1 MNAAIREM
9 AGGMIRATLTDAGV
23 VGERADSIVG
33 GLLDELFSIDA
44 QPVEIIDAPWE
55 EAVVDFGNL
64 VATVKVRQ

>member
-1 MNAAIREM
+1 MNAAREI

-23 VGERADSIVG
+23 VGDRADSIVG
-33 GLLDELFSIDA
+33 GLLDELFPIDP

-55 EAVVDFGNL
+55 EAVVDFGDL